1 MMNYQNILS
10 IFKLILDNLL
20 IVAPSQIKYLNII
33 IMKLLKLCL
42 FFTSFLFLTGFVH
55 LPAVLGPAITAATSG
70 NLAKATAQL
79 VFDNE
84 FKKKT
89 GKSSLSYITEEVSKN
104 NKENQINEDFKN
116 LIEKRIKTVHQKL
129 VDQNNEPKIIKDFK
143 LLVEKRV
150 KFTHK
155 KLIQQKINQ

>member
-1 MMNYQNILS
+1 MILKF
-10 IFKLILDNLL
+10 FKICL
-20 IVAPSQIKYLNII
+20 YL
-33 IMKLLKLCL
+33 
-42 FFTSFLFLTGFVH
+42 TSFLFLTGFVQ
-55 LPAVLGPAITAATSG
+55 LPAVMGPAITIATSG

-79 VFDNE
+79 VFDYE

-89 GKSSLSYITEEVSKN
+89 GKSSLNYISEEVSKN

-116 LIEKRIKTVHQKL
+116 LIEKRVKTVHQKL

-150 KFTHK
+150 KLTHK
-155 KLIQQKINQ
+155 KLIQQKISQ

>member
-1 MMNYQNILS
+1 
-10 IFKLILDNLL
+10 
-20 IVAPSQIKYLNII
+20 
-33 IMKLLKLCL
+33 MKLLKLCL

-55 LPAVLGPAITAATSG
+55 LSAVLGPAITAATSG

-104 NKENQINEDFKN
+104 NQENRINKDFRD
-116 LIEKRIKTVHQKL
+116 LIEKRVEIVHQKL
-129 VDQNNEPKIIKDFK
+129 VEQNNESKIVKDFK

-150 KFTHK
+150 ELTHK

>member
-1 MMNYQNILS
+1 MILR
-10 IFKLILDNLL
+10 ILK
-20 IVAPSQIKYLNII
+20 IS
-33 IMKLLKLCL
+33 L
-42 FFTSFLFLTGFVH
+42 FLSSFLFLTGFVP

-70 NLAKATAQL
+70 NLVKATAQI

-104 NKENQINEDFKN
+104 NQENRINKDFKD
-116 LIEKRIKTVHQKL
+116 LIEKRVEIVHQKI
-129 VDQNNEPKIIKDFK
+129 VAQNNEPKIVKDFK

-150 KFTHK
+150 ELTHK

>member
-1 MMNYQNILS
+1 M
-10 IFKLILDNLL
+10 DNLL
-20 IVAPSQIKYLNII
+20 IVAFKQIKYPNKMNLRI
-33 IMKLLKLCL
+33 LKISLIL
-42 FFTSFLFLTGFVH
+42 TSFLFLTGFVP

-104 NKENQINEDFKN
+104 NQQNRINNDFKD
-116 LIEKRIKTVHQKL
+116 LIEKRVKIVHQKL
-129 VDQNNEPKIIKDFK
+129 VDQNNETKIIKDFK

-150 KFTHK
+150 ELTHK
-155 KLIQQKINQ
+155 ILKQQKINQ

>member
-1 MMNYQNILS
+1 M
-10 IFKLILDNLL
+10 
-20 IVAPSQIKYLNII
+20 II
-33 IMKLLKLCL
+33 RFLKLSL
-42 FFTSFLFLTGFVH
+42 FLTSFLFLTGFVP
-55 LPAVLGPAITAATSG
+55 LPAVLGPAITVATSG

-104 NKENQINEDFKN
+104 NKENQINEDLKN
-116 LIEKRIKTVHQKL
+116 LIEKRVEIVHQKL
-129 VDQNNEPKIIKDFK
+129 VEQNNEPKIIKDFK

-150 KFTHK
+150 ELTHK
-155 KLIQQKINQ
+155 KLKQQKINQ

>member
-1 MMNYQNILS
+1 MIIRFL
-10 IFKLILDNLL
+10 K
-20 IVAPSQIKYLNII
+20 PS
-33 IMKLLKLCL
+33 L
-42 FFTSFLFLTGFVH
+42 FLTSFLFLTGFVP
-55 LPAVLGPAITAATSG
+55 LPAVLGPAVTVATSG

-104 NKENQINEDFKN
+104 NQENRINKDFRD
-116 LIEKRIKTVHQKL
+116 LIEKRVEIVHQKL
-129 VDQNNEPKIIKDFK
+129 VDQNNESKVIKDFK

-150 KFTHK
+150 ELTHK
-155 KLIQQKINQ
+155 KLKQQQINQ

>member
-1 MMNYQNILS
+1 M
-10 IFKLILDNLL
+10 
-20 IVAPSQIKYLNII
+20 II
-33 IMKLLKLCL
+33 RFLKLSL
-42 FFTSFLFLTGFVH
+42 FFTSFLFLTGFVP
-55 LPAVLGPAITAATSG
+55 LPAVLGPAITVATSG

-89 GKSSLSYITEEVSKN
+89 GKSSLGYITEEVSKN

-116 LIEKRIKTVHQKL
+116 LIEKRVKTVHQKL

-143 LLVEKRV
+143 LLVENRV
-150 KFTHK
+150 ELTHQ
-155 KLIQQKINQ
+155 KLIKQKINQ

>member
-1 MMNYQNILS
+1 MTLRFLRISLFLS
-10 IFKLILDNLL
+10 
-20 IVAPSQIKYLNII
+20 
-33 IMKLLKLCL
+33 
-42 FFTSFLFLTGFVH
+42 SFLFLTGFVP

-89 GKSSLSYITEEVSKN
+89 GKSSLGYITEEVSKN
-104 NKENQINEDFKN
+104 NQQNRINKDFKN
-116 LIEKRIKTVHQKL
+116 LIEKRIQIVHQKL
-129 VDQNNEPKIIKDFK
+129 MSQNNEKKIIKDFK

-150 KFTHK
+150 ELTHK
-155 KLIQQKINQ
+155 KLIQKKINQ

>member
-1 MMNYQNILS
+1 MITR
-10 IFKLILDNLL
+10 F
-20 IVAPSQIKYLNII
+20 
-33 IMKLLKLCL
+33 LKLSL
-42 FFTSFLFLTGFVH
+42 FLTSFLFLTGFVP
-55 LPAVLGPAITAATSG
+55 LPAVLGPAITVATSG

-104 NKENQINEDFKN
+104 NEQNRINKDFKD
-116 LIEKRIKTVHQKL
+116 LIEKRVKKVHQKL
-129 VDQNNEPKIIKDFK
+129 VDQNNEPKVIKDFK

-150 KFTHK
+150 QLTHE
-155 KLIQQKINQ
+155 KLIRNKINQ

>member
-1 MMNYQNILS
+1 MIFRFLKVSLFLS
-10 IFKLILDNLL
+10 
-20 IVAPSQIKYLNII
+20 
-33 IMKLLKLCL
+33 
-42 FFTSFLFLTGFVH
+42 SFLFLTGFVP

-104 NKENQINEDFKN
+104 NKENRINKDFKD
-116 LIEKRIKTVHQKL
+116 LIQKRVEKVHQKL
-129 VDQNNEPKIIKDFK
+129 VDQNKETKAIKDFK

-150 KFTHK
+150 KLTHK

>member
-1 MMNYQNILS
+1 MILR
-10 IFKLILDNLL
+10 F
-20 IVAPSQIKYLNII
+20 
-33 IMKLLKLCL
+33 LKIGL
-42 FFTSFLFLTGFVH
+42 FFTSFLFLTGFVY

-104 NKENQINEDFKN
+104 NEQNRINKDFED
-116 LIEKRIKTVHQKL
+116 LIEKRVKIVHQKL
-129 VDQNNEPKIIKDFK
+129 VDQNNETKIIKDFK

-150 KFTHK
+150 ELTHK
-155 KLIQQKINQ
+155 KLKQQKINQ